1 MNKAEIIAFLDVDR
15 SSEIPLR
22 TQLEQKLEA
31 LLSQLEPGTMLPPE
45 RVLSEKLNI
54 SRVTIRNA
62 MIKFYEQGKI
72 VRHGRLGTMVAP
84 MAEQD
89 KHKDYN
95 LMALGASWVSASPYS
110 LKFLL
115 YENLPPQK
123 KFWSE
128 VVDSFNA
135 ADPDFP
141 VEIVWME
148 SSSDAARIREII
160 EEKEIDLLLDSHLFG
175 LEREKDFQRFS
186 DDFRKQLL
194 SEEYLFGL
202 LPAPPE
208 YCLPVN
214 FVVPMLFWNRELAE
228 KCGFPDLKSAVICG
242 RFADL
247 AARSMKKLP
256 KDVFACGRVWDYFSY
271 TATPEAM
278 DSPGQLQRILEEIA
292 EAGKKAAGNADRL
305 FMTSQKDLLEH
316 VESFLRGKL
325 LCLPAQMTFLQVF
338 DEPSFPYGKQPFPKR
353 SGEKLAADYIAV
365 AITRN
370 CLNAAA
376 AEQFLAYLISPEIQK
391 KCAEIKKSIPVRHE
405 ECTHLLSGE
414 YGYGIRQVKGFLESL
429 QFSLP
434 QKNNL
439 QRLFL
444 RFCIHFVREELNKLL
459 QGRLSSEEA
468 ARIIMAKWQ
477 RFRKSEQKNS
487 LS

>member
-1 MNKAEIIAFLDVDR
+1 MDTEGILDFLRIDM
-15 SSEIPLR
+15 SSDTPLR
-22 TQLEQKLEA
+22 TQLEARIDALLRKLE
-31 LLSQLEPGTMLPPE
+31 SGTHLPPE
-45 RVLSEKLNI
+45 RLIAERLKI
-54 SRVTIRNA
+54 SRVTVRNA
-62 MIKFYEQGKI
+62 LQKFYEQGKI
-72 VRHGRLGTMVAP
+72 TRHGRRGTMVAP

-89 KHKDYN
+89 KLKDYN
-95 LMALGASWVSASPYS
+95 LMALGASWVSNSPYS

-135 ADPDFP
+135 GNPDFH

-175 LEREKDFQRFS
+175 LEQEQYFHRFS
-186 DDFRKQLL
+186 DEFRKQL
-194 SEEYLFGL
+194 SSAEYLFDL
-202 LPAPPE
+202 LPACPE

-214 FVVPMLFWNRELAE
+214 IVVPMLFWNCELAE
-228 KCGFPDLKSAVICG
+228 KCGFPMKSAVISG

-278 DSPGQLQRILEEIA
+278 DSPEQLQRILEEIA
-292 EAGKKAAGNADRL
+292 EAGKKAADNADRL

-316 VESFLRGKL
+316 VELFLRGKL
-325 LCLPAQMTFLQVF
+325 LCLPAQMTFLQIF
-338 DEPSFPYGKQPFPKR
+338 DEPSFSYGKQPFPKQ

-370 CLNAAA
+370 CLNTAA
-376 AEQFLAYLISPEIQK
+376 AEQFLAYLLSPKVQK
-391 KCAEIKKSIPVRHE
+391 KCAEIKKSIPVRYEDCSHM
-405 ECTHLLSGE
+405 LVGE
-414 YGYGIRQVKGFLESL
+414 YGYGSEQVKGFLESL
-429 QFSLP
+429 QFGLP

-444 RFCIHFVREELNKLL
+444 RFCIHFVREELHKLL
-459 QGRLSSEEA
+459 QGTLSSEEA
-468 ARIIMAKWQ
+468 ARIIMSKWQ
-477 RFRKSEQKNS
+477 RFRKSEERNS
-487 LS
+487 IS